1 MLAPFPRPVEDA
13 PQGARAPSL
22 RTLLD
27 AESDALSWTPQLLG
41 KVSAW
46 WKHVPFAFWLVSV
59 TKPRVIVELGTHN
72 GISYAAFC
80 EAVVRQN
87 LVTQCFAVDTW
98 KGDEQAGFYGED
110 AFEDLNTL
118 NAGRYGAFSELL
130 RMTFD
135 EACDTFADGSIDLL
149 HIDGFHSY
157 EAVKHDFATWR
168 RKLSPQAVVLL
179 HDTNVHQSDFGV
191 HRLFR
196 ELAQGLPSFEFFHG
210 HGLGLLAI
218 GNKPPAVVTDLCGQ
232 LADEDISH
240 IRNKFCRIG
249 THWHD
254 MSLTRATL
262 NAAVKT
268 GQQTLDRLNALAAR
282 RGWGF
287 AWPFRRRSESR
298 QAAMIRA
305 SIFFDPAW
313 YLTMNPELAQTGLD
327 PAKHYLEVGGIEGR
341 DPGPLFSTR
350 KYLDLMSLAPG
361 QTNPLLHYL
370 KHGKP
375 TDFAAALELMP
386 D

>member
-13 PQGARAPSL
+13 PQGGRAPSL

-118 NAGRYGAFSELL
+118 NAGHYGAFSELL

-168 RKLSPQAVVLL
+168 RKLSSQAVVLL

-232 LADEDISH
+232 LAERGH
-240 IRNKFCRIG
+240 QP
-249 THWHD
+249 HP
-254 MSLTRATL
+254 
-262 NAAVKT
+262 
-268 GQQTLDRLNALAAR
+268 QQILPDRHALARHVVDAR
-282 RGWGF
+282 DPERGGEDRAADARSLERACRA
-287 AWPFRRRSESR
+287 AWLGLRLAVS
-298 QAAMIRA
+298 AAERKPTGGD
-305 SIFFDPAW
+305 DPRV
-313 YLTMNPELAQTGLD
+313 ELA
-327 PAKHYLEVGGIEGR
+327 
-341 DPGPLFSTR
+341 
-350 KYLDLMSLAPG
+350 
-361 QTNPLLHYL
+361 
-370 KHGKP
+370 
-375 TDFAAALELMP
+375 
-386 D
+386 